1 MILRRPAR
9 RRARG
14 RTLTFLAC
22 LGLALGAGCK
32 KRETVELTP
41 APGIGNALV
50 RPAAPSTTPA
60 PTTPE
65 PVEHTVYD
73 FERTGIPTDP
83 GALTVADSG
92 AAPPAPVPSE
102 PEAPPRDLAAELSSA
117 LSGASSCVDVAK
129 VAAQPGG
136 KLTIS
141 VTTTVLGTGA
151 LSRPEVKAPGQ
162 PQDALRC
169 LEQQVAS
176 LKLDGDIPDAPL
188 RVTAST
194 ELQVKAVGGTTAG
207 MTGGTSSN
215 APAPAPTNP
224 DIARAPTNP
233 DIARPE
239 PPDYAKPEPPDLA
252 GPP

>member
-1 MILRRPAR
+1 M
-9 RRARG
+9 
-14 RTLTFLAC
+14 LTFLAC
-22 LGLALGAGCK
+22 LVLAQNAGCK
-32 KRETVELTP
+32 KSETVELTS
-41 APGIGNALV
+41 APGIGNTMI
-50 RPAAPSTTPA
+50 APTAPVTAPA
-60 PTTPE
+60 PTAPE
-65 PVEHTVYD
+65 PPQRTVYD

-83 GALTVADSG
+83 AALTVADSG
-92 AAPPAPVPSE
+92 AAQPAAGPSE
-102 PEAPPRDLAAELSSA
+102 PVAPPRDLAAELSSA
-117 LSGASSCVDVAK
+117 LSTAPSCADLAK

-141 VTTTVLGTGA
+141 VTTTVLGTGS
-151 LSRPEVKAPGQ
+151 LSRSEVKAPGQ
-162 PQDALRC
+162 PPEALRC
-169 LEQQVAS
+169 LEQLVAS

-194 ELQVKAVGGTTAG
+194 ELQVKAVGGGTTAG
-207 MTGGTSSN
+207 ITGGTASS

-239 PPDYAKPEPPDLA
+239 PPDFAKPEPPDVA